1 VCEAVGSILILEK
14 KKKTLAKARIEK
26 ERSNEIRRK
35 EK

>member
-1 VCEAVGSILILEK
+1 VRLWVPSSYWKK